1 VEKPFGVGVAFAEL
15 ARQGRQAPA
24 DDVEGPAALT
34 SGVLNGQKGTQQ
46 LRVEVLNP
54 IDHMGDPDATSFG

>member
-1 VEKPFGVGVAFAEL
+1 MSWP
-15 ARQGRQAPA
+15 GRDGRPPA

-34 SGVLNGQKGTQQ
+34 SGVLNGQKRTQQ

-54 IDHMGDPDATSFG
+54 IDRKGEPDPTSFR